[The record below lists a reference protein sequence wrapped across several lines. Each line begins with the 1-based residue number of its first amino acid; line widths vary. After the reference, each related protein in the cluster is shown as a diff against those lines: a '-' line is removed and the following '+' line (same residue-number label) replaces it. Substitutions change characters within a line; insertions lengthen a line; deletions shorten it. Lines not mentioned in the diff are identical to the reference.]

1 MLLCVLG
8 KEHPPGRDW
17 RLRIEDWISLFQHV
31 RQTRTWEPL
40 LQCLCLNKL
49 LLKQQKRKKL
59 YGTKNSYMHVQL
71 GQILDKKIPKTKTF
85 NCHLW
90 KDWCKTGVLGRKA
103 GYCTYPHPSQ
113 YHQSHPSGPS
123 PGHTPTLTSY
133 KGQLAPTSQGSEQGN
148 LLFFLHSLAA
158 ARDLVKTCWNFLA
171 GL

>member
-1 MLLCVLG
+1 MLLCDLG

-40 LQCLCLNKL
+40 LQCLCLNKP

-90 KDWCKTGVLGRKA
+90 RDWCKTGVLGRKA
-103 GYCTYPHPSQ
+103 GYCTYPLP
-113 YHQSHPSGPS
+113 PNTTRA
-123 PGHTPTLTSY
+123 TPLAQALDTPLTSPHIRNSLPPPPRGVS
-133 KGQLAPTSQGSEQGN
+133 KGTCCFFSTPLLQQG
-148 LLFFLHSLAA
+148 
-158 ARDLVKTCWNFLA
+158 T
-171 GL
+171 